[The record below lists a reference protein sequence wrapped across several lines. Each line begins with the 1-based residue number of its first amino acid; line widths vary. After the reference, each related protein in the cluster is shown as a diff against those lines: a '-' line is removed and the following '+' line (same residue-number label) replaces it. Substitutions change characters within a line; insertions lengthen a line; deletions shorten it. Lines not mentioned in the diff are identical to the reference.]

1 MLKPGDVVLEMGGAK
16 LDPTGYYE
24 HPLYGRMLFALL
36 FSDGRQPGDTMPV
49 KVLRDGERLDL
60 QLPLRAM
67 RPEQDRVPP
76 YVFGR
81 GPDYVVVGG
90 LVFEELTRPYL
101 GAWGDWA
108 RRAPPRL
115 LVAIDREPDEAGT
128 EPQRIVLLSSVLPD
142 AANLGY
148 QELRDLIVERV
159 NGRPVAS
166 LADVRR
172 ALAAPEGGFQVVDF
186 VAGPGV
192 HPRGP
197 GRRGSPGRRR
207 TPPPGLRGREA
218 RLRRALIPP
227 Y

>member
-1 MLKPGDVVLEMGGAK
+1 
-16 LDPTGYYE
+16 
-24 HPLYGRMLFALL
+24 MLFALL
-36 FSDGRQPGDTMPV
+36 FSDGRHPGETMAV
-49 KVLRDGERLDL
+49 ELLRDGERLDL

-81 GPDYVVVGG
+81 GPDYVIVGG

-115 LVAIDREPDEAGT
+115 LVAIDREPDDAGA
-128 EPQRIVLLSSVLPD
+128 EPKRIVLLSSVLPD

-166 LADVRR
+166 LQDLRQAFATPISGFHVVEFLSGQSAVRIVLD
-172 ALAAPEGGFQVVDF
+172 ASEAAASRQRLQQ
-186 VAGPGV
+186 AYGV
-192 HPRGP
+192 ERLDSEPREP
-197 GRRGSPGRRR
+197 AQSLSR
-207 TPPPGLRGREA
+207 
-218 RLRRALIPP
+218 
-227 Y
+227 

>member
-1 MLKPGDVVLEMGGAK
+1 M
-16 LDPTGYYE
+16 
-24 HPLYGRMLFALL
+24 
-36 FSDGRQPGDTMPV
+36 
-49 KVLRDGERLDL
+49 
-60 QLPLRAM
+60 
-67 RPEQDRVPP
+67 
-76 YVFGR
+76 
-81 GPDYVVVGG
+81 VVGG

-172 ALAAPEGGFQVVDF
+172 ALAAPERGFHVVDF

-207 TPPPGLRGREA
+207 APPPGLRGREA
-218 RLRRALIPP
+218 RLGRALIPP

>member
-1 MLKPGDVVLEMGGAK
+1 
-16 LDPTGYYE
+16 
-24 HPLYGRMLFALL
+24 
-36 FSDGRQPGDTMPV
+36 MPV

-115 LVAIDREPDEAGT
+115 LVAIDREPDEAGA

-172 ALAAPEGGFQVVDF
+172 ALAAPEGGFQVVE
-186 VAGPGV
+186 
-192 HPRGP
+192 
-197 GRRGSPGRRR
+197 
-207 TPPPGLRGREA
+207 LRGRARGAPGVVLDAAEAQAAAA
-218 RLRRALIPP
+218 RLHQAYGVERLDSAAP
-227 Y
+227 